1 MESLL
6 DARLFRIGDTE
17 VTAATLVVALLILLV
32 TWVASRLA
40 RTFVA
45 MRLLGRT
52 RLKVGVRY
60 AIGRILGYVI
70 LVLGLLVALQTIGV
84 NATMLAAFSAALG
97 IGLGFGLQ
105 DIVKNFVAGLVLLIE
120 RPIEVGDRVVV
131 GDATGEVVEIRARAT
146 IVRTNDEVDL
156 IVPNSRFIT
165 DTVQNWSY
173 GSNRVRHRI
182 PVGVAYAS
190 DPEVVVQALV
200 AAAGRSE
207 NVLKDPAPTVLLK
220 GFGDSSL
227 DFELRCWTRT
237 LLHRQGAFRAEVN
250 RLILEELSSRGI
262 EIPFPQQDLH
272 IRTAPES
279 PPPAPAPE
287 ASSPARVVQTESSG
301 GPR

>member
-1 MESLL
+1 MDSLL
-6 DARLFRIGDTE
+6 DTRLFRIGDTD
-17 VTAATLVVALLILLV
+17 VTAATLLVAILILIV

-45 MRLLGRT
+45 VRLLGRT
-52 RLKVGVRY
+52 RMKVGVRY
-60 AIGRILGYVI
+60 AIGRMLGYVI
-70 LVLGLLVALQTIGV
+70 LVLGVLVALQTLGV

-131 GDATGEVVEIRARAT
+131 GDVTGEVTEIRARAT

-190 DPEVVVQALV
+190 NPEAVEAALL
-200 AAAGRSE
+200 AAVDRSE
-207 NVLKDPAPTVLLK
+207 NVLKDPAPRVLLS
-220 GFGDSSL
+220 GFGESSL

-237 LLHRQGAFRAEVN
+237 LLHREGAFRAEVN
-250 RLILEELSSRGI
+250 RLVLEELTKRQI
-262 EIPFPQQDLH
+262 EIPFPQRDLH
-272 IRTAPES
+272 IRTASDSKDARPD
-279 PPPAPAPE
+279 
-287 ASSPARVVQTESSG
+287 SPAG
-301 GPR
+301 G

>member
-1 MESLL
+1 
-6 DARLFRIGDTE
+6 
-17 VTAATLVVALLILLV
+17 VV
-32 TWVASRLA
+32 TWIASRLA

-45 MRLLGRT
+45 IRILGRT

-70 LVLGLLVALQTIGV
+70 LVLGLLVALQTLGV

-105 DIVKNFVAGLVLLIE
+105 DIVKNFVAGLVLLLE

-165 DTVQNWSY
+165 DIVQNWSY

-182 PVGVAYAS
+182 PLGVAYAS
-190 DPEVVVQALV
+190 DPEAVEAALL
-200 AAAGRSE
+200 AAAKRSE
-207 NVLKDPAPTVLLK
+207 NVLDDPAPKVLLA

-237 LLHRQGAFRAEVN
+237 LLHREGAFRAEVN
-250 RLILEELSSRGI
+250 RLILQELAARGI
-262 EIPFPQQDLH
+262 EIAFPQRDVH
-272 IRTAPES
+272 IRSAPDSKANGSVTAPERGDQGK
-279 PPPAPAPE
+279 
-287 ASSPARVVQTESSG
+287 ARGVHTGGSG
-301 GPR
+301 GAP

>member
-1 MESLL
+1 M
-6 DARLFRIGDTE
+6 
-17 VTAATLVVALLILLV
+17 
-32 TWVASRLA
+32 
-40 RTFVA
+40 
-45 MRLLGRT
+45 
-52 RLKVGVRY
+52 KVGVRY
-60 AIGRILGYVI
+60 AIGRMLGYVI
-70 LVLGLLVALQTIGV
+70 LVLGVLVALQTLGV

-131 GDATGEVVEIRARAT
+131 GDVTGEVTEIRARAT

-190 DPEVVVQALV
+190 NPEAVEAALL
-200 AAAGRSE
+200 AAVDRSE
-207 NVLKDPAPTVLLK
+207 NVLKDPAPRVLLS
-220 GFGDSSL
+220 GFGESSL

-237 LLHRQGAFRAEVN
+237 LLHREGAFRAEVN
-250 RLILEELSSRGI
+250 RLVLEELTKRQI
-262 EIPFPQQDLH
+262 EIPFPQRDLH
-272 IRTAPES
+272 IRTASDSKDARPD
-279 PPPAPAPE
+279 
-287 ASSPARVVQTESSG
+287 SPASG
-301 GPR
+301 